1 MLSLEYCSW
10 LDNIQMMF
18 VNEVEHKDNW
28 LKRSGDVQSC
38 RDTCGTFLGI
48 EKLKVCKITRN
59 CAAVWYQFMNEY
71 KEASLIM

>member
-38 RDTCGTFLGI
+38 RDTCGTFPG
-48 EKLKVCKITRN
+48 
-59 CAAVWYQFMNEY
+59 Y
-71 KEASLIM
+71 